1 MAPPELG
8 PHSTKLQSID
18 TGGIQIGVFR
28 ISPIIGVVDLNV
40 ERLQKGGVDLVDQ
53 SAIHLDN

>member
-40 ERLQKGGVDLVDQ
+40 ERLQKGG
-53 SAIHLDN
+53 